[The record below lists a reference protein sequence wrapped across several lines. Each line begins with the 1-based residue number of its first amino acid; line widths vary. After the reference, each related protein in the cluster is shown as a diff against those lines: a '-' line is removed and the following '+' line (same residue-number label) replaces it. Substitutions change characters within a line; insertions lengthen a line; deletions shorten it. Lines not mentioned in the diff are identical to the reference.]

1 MKRTREKGQRRL
13 ELLTALGFSILI
25 LILSATDV
33 AYIEVGNDRYIDLS
47 VIPAVFAFMIGGPW
61 LVLPVAVAWGVFG
74 FFYLPTGDEYG
85 LMMMVLIR
93 VMFAVSCWF
102 FYRLSKRVNPGSPNN
117 VYYAIVLA
125 LVVKWF
131 STNVVMTVATN
142 GNRFNDAESYII
154 ILMEMLLS
162 SVAMFMI
169 VGKLREVHILNG
181 IRRKEKRVREK
192 RR

>member
-1 MKRTREKGQRRL
+1 MKGTRDKGQRRL
-13 ELLTALGFSILI
+13 ELLTALAFSILI
-25 LILSATDV
+25 LVLSATDI
-33 AYIEVGNDRYIDLS
+33 AYIEVGNDRYIDMS

-61 LVLPVAVAWGVFG
+61 LVVPVATAWGIVG

-85 LMMMVLIR
+85 LLMIVMIR
-93 VMFAVSCWF
+93 LMFALSCWF

-117 VYYAIVLA
+117 VYYAIIIA

-131 STNVVMTVATN
+131 STNMVMTVATQA
-142 GNRFNDAESYII
+142 NRFNDPESYVIL
-154 ILMEMLLS
+154 LMETTLS

-181 IRRKEKRVREK
+181 IRRKEKRVRLK
-192 RR
+192 R

>member
-25 LILSATDV
+25 LVLSATDI
-33 AYIEVGNDRYIDLS
+33 AYIGVGNDRYIDLS

-61 LVLPVAVAWGVFG
+61 LVVPVATAWGVVG

-85 LMMMVLIR
+85 LLMMVMIR
-93 VMFAVSCWF
+93 LMFALSCWF

-117 VYYAIVLA
+117 VYYAIVIA
-125 LVVKWF
+125 LVVK
-131 STNVVMTVATN
+131 SLATNTVMTLATH
-142 GNRFNDAESYII
+142 GNRFNDTESYII
-154 ILMEMLLS
+154 LLLEMILSL
-162 SVAMFMI
+162 VAMFMI

-181 IRRKEKRVREK
+181 IRRKEKRVRT

>member
-1 MKRTREKGQRRL
+1 MKGTREKGQRRL
-13 ELLTALGFSILI
+13 ELLTALAFSILI
-25 LILSATDV
+25 LVLSATDI

-61 LVLPVAVAWGVFG
+61 LVVPVATAWGIVG

-85 LMMMVLIR
+85 LLMMVMVRL
-93 VMFAVSCWF
+93 MFALSCWF

-125 LVVKWF
+125 MAVKWL
-131 STNVVMTVATN
+131 STNMVMTVATA
-142 GNRFNDAESYII
+142 GNRFNDPESYVIL
-154 ILMEMLLS
+154 LMEMTLA

-181 IRRKEKRVREK
+181 IRRKEKRVRIK
-192 RR
+192 R